1 MCLNLGQKIILKI
14 SHHSPIKK
22 SIWIYGTLTNKAFE
36 VRAHAYKLGIH
47 LHYLPAYSPNL
58 NPIERVWKFMNEE
71 ERNNVFFETPK
82 DFKTKIKRFF
92 KETLPQ
98 SLPDLRSRINDTF
111 ELKPLQT
118 HS

>member
-1 MCLNLGQKIILKI
+1 
-14 SHHSPIKK
+14 
-22 SIWIYGTLTNKAFE
+22 
-36 VRAHAYKLGIH
+36 
-47 LHYLPAYSPNL
+47 
-58 NPIERVWKFMNEE
+58 MNEK

-98 SLPDLRSRINDTF
+98 SLPNLRSRINDTF
-111 ELKPLQT
+111 ELKTLQN